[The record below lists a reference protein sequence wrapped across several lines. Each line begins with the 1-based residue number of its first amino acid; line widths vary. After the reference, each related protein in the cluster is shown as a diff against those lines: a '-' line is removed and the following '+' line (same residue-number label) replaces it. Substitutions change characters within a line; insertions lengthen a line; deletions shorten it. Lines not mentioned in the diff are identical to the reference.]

1 MSVDLSMFIKILI
14 VGSAVSTLL
23 TQAVKKAY
31 ENAGKEYSANV
42 LALIDA
48 IVVGCGGTAVYYMLH
63 AIPWTVNNVICLFLM
78 GIAVWIGSMIGY
90 DKILQLFE
98 QLGVLP
104 VKTKEKE
111 AVDDGDEHN
120 D

>member
-1 MSVDLSMFIKILI
+1 MTLDLFIKVLI
-14 VGSAVSTLL
+14 FGSAISSLL

-31 ENAGKEYSANV
+31 ENAGKKYSANV

-48 IVVGCGGTAVYYMLH
+48 IVVGCGGTAVYYMLN

-78 GIAVWIGSMIGY
+78 GVAVWIGSMIGY
-90 DKILQLFE
+90 DKILQLLK
-98 QLGVLP
+98 QLGVFP
-104 VKTKEKE
+104 VTNKEKE
-111 AVDDGDEHN
+111 AVEDGDSEHN

>member
-1 MSVDLSMFIKILI
+1 MSLDLFIKILVI
-14 VGSAVSTLL
+14 GSAASTLL

-48 IVVGCGGTAVYYMLH
+48 IVVGCGGTAVYYMLK

-78 GIAVWIGSMIGY
+78 GITVWIGSMIGY
-90 DKILQLFE
+90 DKILQLLE

-104 VKTKEKE
+104 KTKEKE
-111 AVDDGDEHN
+111 AVDDGDESN